1 MKKYVFFC
9 SNPVNGGTAKVFKEL
24 TTYIMEHEEEI
35 TVVPCINEKNTVL
48 AYKDIKTLKRLPVY
62 SEEEFLG
69 ELKNERHT
77 VKRVIR
83 RMLRNIRYYKIKTQN
98 IKVMRDFLKY
108 ESPYGIMVHNG
119 GYVGDDLCNQLLKA
133 AHMEGINRVIS
144 VFHNDFRKNWIR
156 KQLLFFYDRNINRW
170 THEIVTVSEYT
181 KNRILDN
188 SYISKNIQVIHNGI
202 KELRGPEEESSRIK
216 LSENICNVLMIGNF
230 LDNKGNMYY
239 LKAARN
245 LARGGIADAHYSIIG
260 NIYDKCYYEECAEFI
275 IHEKIG
281 ENISVYHDIYNAAEY
296 IHLFDFLVVPSL
308 YDESFG
314 LICLEAMASGK
325 PVVAF
330 ACGGVPEVITDKRNG
345 LLVPVGDENALT
357 AAMLWMIEHRIER
370 EEMGAK
376 CKEDFMS
383 RFSIASMS
391 RKYIDLMLKE

>member
-144 VFHNDFRKNWIR
+144 VFHSDFRKNWIR

-245 LARGGIADAHYSIIG
+245 LARGGYCG
-260 NIYDKCYYEECAEFI
+260 C
-275 IHEKIG
+275 
-281 ENISVYHDIYNAAEY
+281 
-296 IHLFDFLVVPSL
+296 SL
-308 YDESFG
+308 QH
-314 LICLEAMASGK
+314 
-325 PVVAF
+325 
-330 ACGGVPEVITDKRNG
+330 N
-345 LLVPVGDENALT
+345 
-357 AAMLWMIEHRIER
+357 
-370 EEMGAK
+370 
-376 CKEDFMS
+376 
-383 RFSIASMS
+383 
-391 RKYIDLMLKE
+391 RKYL